1 MIVLPLLVAD
11 AATQMARDEELL
23 ESARTTTARRY
34 LWDPP
39 ALSLGKF
46 QSLDVAV
53 AEEALRPAGMD
64 VVRRPTGGRAVLHG
78 AGFEWSF
85 AVVFPLDELGSESL
99 QASYRFV
106 TTAVRRALEREG
118 ARLDDTREVPY
129 TRSGLC
135 FATALRHD
143 LLAGGEK
150 VVAVA
155 QARRGRTAL
164 VHGSVLERR
173 PPDELVAAVERLVG
187 EPWRGEGLA
196 GAGLA
201 PDPEAVWER
210 FTAHLAGAL
219 GTTIE
224 TMADATAAA
233 PTTKTTTEVAG

>member
-1 MIVLPLLVAD
+1 VLVLPLVVAD
-11 AATQMARDEELL
+11 GATQMARDEELL
-23 ESARTTTARRY
+23 GTAAATTARRY

-39 ALSLGKF
+39 AVSLGKF
-46 QSLDVAV
+46 QSVDV
-53 AEEALRPAGMD
+53 PADLCVD

-85 AVVFPLDELGSESL
+85 SVALPLAELGSESL

-106 TTAVRRALEREG
+106 TTAMRRALEGEG

-129 TRSGLC
+129 VRSGLC

-155 QARRGRTAL
+155 QARRGRTVL

-173 PPDELVAAVERLVG
+173 PPGELVAAVERLVG

-196 GAGLA
+196 ASGLA
-201 PDPEAVWER
+201 LDADAVWSR

-219 GTTIE
+219 GATVE
-224 TMADATAAA
+224 TAM
-233 PTTKTTTEVAG
+233 EVAR

>member
-1 MIVLPLLVAD
+1 M
-11 AATQMARDEELL
+11 
-23 ESARTTTARRY
+23 
-34 LWDPP
+34 
-39 ALSLGKF
+39 
-46 QSLDVAV
+46 
-53 AEEALRPAGMD
+53 
-64 VVRRPTGGRAVLHG
+64 
-78 AGFEWSF
+78 
-85 AVVFPLDELGSESL
+85 
-99 QASYRFV
+99 
-106 TTAVRRALEREG
+106 RRALEREG

-196 GAGLA
+196 GAGGS
-201 PDPEAVWER
+201 PPTPKPSGRR
-210 FTAHLAGAL
+210 FRRICRGARYDHE
-219 GTTIE
+219 TT
-224 TMADATAAA
+224 ADATAAA